1 MRKESKSA
9 NPGFTYPV
17 GIITVRHDGK
27 QNGMTAAWLMP
38 VSIAPLIYCTSVGL
52 TRYTHELMDRA
63 PSFGI
68 NILSD
73 GQSALANLFGKVSG
87 KKKDKLSDPSVK
99 LYEASKIDCP
109 MLDGCIANIECNKIA
124 GHTHGDHTLFIGEA
138 LRCETDEE
146 KKPLLYSN
154 MVYYTVGN
162 KLLDR

>member
-1 MRKESKSA
+1 MRKEAKSA

-17 GIITVRHDGK
+17 GIITVRHDEK

-38 VSIAPLIYCTSVGL
+38 VSITPLIYCTSIGL
-52 TRYTHELMDRA
+52 TRYTHELMHKA

-68 NILSD
+68 NILSE
-73 GQSALANLFGKVSG
+73 GQSELANLFGKVSG

-109 MLDGCIANIECNKIA
+109 MLKGCIANIECKKI
-124 GHTHGDHTLFIGEA
+124 GEHTHGDHTLFIGEA
-138 LRCETDEE
+138 LRCQTDDEMR
-146 KKPLLYSN
+146 PLLYSN
-154 MVYYTVGN
+154 MIYYSVGK